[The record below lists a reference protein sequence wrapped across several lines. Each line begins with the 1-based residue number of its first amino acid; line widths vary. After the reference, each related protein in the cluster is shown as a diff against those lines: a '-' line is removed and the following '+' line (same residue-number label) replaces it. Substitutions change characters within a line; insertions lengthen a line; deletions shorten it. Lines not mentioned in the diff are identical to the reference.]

1 MYFLCS
7 VTVEHFFLGLD
18 THVIDQKVN
27 NDFRNSSARL
37 CSQFFIDLF
46 HTHINNAGFTLL
58 PCFNSFQRSSQL
70 SAELQVCVCV
80 CVSSVSHLLYK
91 ERGWLAG
98 ACHVCLCPQLAPFP
112 KSLWSTAPSH
122 SWARKPHIT
131 TTVYLTEHWR
141 LILSAETVVFTVV
154 APALDPCPHCVLL
167 ETSLCFYDQ
176 NEV

>member
-1 MYFLCS
+1 MTFA
-7 VTVEHFFLGLD
+7 TVQLGCA
-18 THVIDQKVN
+18 H
-27 NDFRNSSARL
+27 SSL
-37 CSQFFIDLF
+37 STYS
-46 HTHINNAGFTLL
+46 THILIMLASHCCLALTVFRDHHSCL
-58 PCFNSFQRSSQL
+58 PSSK
-70 SAELQVCVCV
+70 CVCV